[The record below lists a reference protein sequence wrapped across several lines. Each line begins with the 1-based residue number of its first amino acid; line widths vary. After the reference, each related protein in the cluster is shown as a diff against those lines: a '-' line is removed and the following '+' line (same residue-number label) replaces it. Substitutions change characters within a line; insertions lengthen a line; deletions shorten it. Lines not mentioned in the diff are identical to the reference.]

1 MTTQIFLVVIAAAIL
16 HAVWNASIKDSGD
29 KFVNMAAVILGQAP
43 LAALTLL
50 FVPIPVFDSLPY
62 LLVGIALHIGYQFFL
77 PLSYKYGDLT
87 LVYPIAR
94 GVAPLI
100 VAGISVLFLGV
111 ELNTVEIIGVLTIG
125 TGIMSLA
132 LVRKSDG
139 QRNGKAVGLAL
150 ITGCFIASYSL
161 VDGTGARI
169 AGTAIG
175 FYGLLA
181 LGSTLGYSVILS
193 VWKPGT
199 LRLAW
204 RSRKLKGLLGGSAS
218 FIAFSLVIWAFTQA
232 PIALVTALRETSI
245 IFALLIGVFVLKEKL
260 DLMKVVST
268 MITVGGAIILKFSK
282 H

>member
-268 MITVGGAIILKFSK
+268 MITVGGAIIMKFSK

>member
-1 MTTQIFLVVIAAAIL
+1 MTTQIFLIVIAAAIL
-16 HAVWNASIKDSGD
+16 HAVWNASVKDSGD

-43 LAALTLL
+43 LAALSLL
-50 FVPIPVFDSLPY
+50 FVPAPMIECLPY
-62 LLVGIALHIGYQFFL
+62 LLAGIALHVGYQFFL

-94 GVAPLI
+94 GIAPLI
-100 VAGISVLFLGV
+100 VASISVLFLGV
-111 ELNTVEIIGVLTIG
+111 ELNTAEIVGVLTIG
-125 TGIMSLA
+125 AGIMSLA

-139 QRNGKAVGLAL
+139 QRNSKAVVLAL

-169 AGTAIG
+169 AGTAVG
-175 FYGLLA
+175 FYGWLA
-181 LGSTLGYSVILS
+181 IGSTFGYSAIL
-193 VWKPGT
+193 T
-199 LRLAW
+199 LWNPAIIRQALLT
-204 RSRKLKGLLGGSAS
+204 RKLKGFLGGSAS
-218 FIAFSLVIWAFTQA
+218 FVAFALVIWAFTQA

-260 DLMKVVST
+260 DLLKLVST
-268 MITVGGAIILKFSK
+268 MITVAGAIMLKFSR